1 MTTCVNRGRYAPPS
15 CFRKF
20 SPPLGYFPPS
30 FFPPAYNRHLDF
42 HSSPSGRSRARKKF
56 IAGVNP
62 RRRLSEQEGAQK
74 VTLSR
79 AHYSIGR
86 EQKREEEARERALRD
101 DRSEAARRSPF
112 FQDQFVWIG
121 EVIGGRRRSRTNER
135 TNEQSF
141 VLWMEAGSDF
151 FLVALRGSGA
161 GGDRVDRSERR
172 HNGESNVSLPN
183 LKKKKSR
190 SPIEFV

>member
-135 TNEQSF
+135 TFSGWRLARISF
-141 VLWMEAGSDF
+141 WWHFAEVAPAATESIVRRDDTMARVMF
-151 FLVALRGSGA
+151 RFLT
-161 GGDRVDRSERR
+161 
-172 HNGESNVSLPN
+172 
-183 LKKKKSR
+183 
-190 SPIEFV
+190 